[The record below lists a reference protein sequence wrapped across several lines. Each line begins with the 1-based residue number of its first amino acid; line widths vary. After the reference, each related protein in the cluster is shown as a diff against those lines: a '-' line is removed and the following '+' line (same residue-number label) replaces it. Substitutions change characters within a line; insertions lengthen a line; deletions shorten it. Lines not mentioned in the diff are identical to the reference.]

1 MVFFCGSGWRAAETT
16 WEAWLMG
23 YDASL
28 YSDGWIGWSNGGYN
42 YYRDG
47 KTFAMDKK
55 TGKEVNISAIKAAKV
70 SKVKA
75 KAGKKKATVTY
86 GKTTGVTTY
95 KVYYKLKKK
104 GAKYKLAKTTTSR
117 KVTIKKLKSKKTY
130 YVKVRAY
137 KNING
142 TNVYTK
148 YSKTVKVRAK

>member
-1 MVFFCGSGWRAAETT
+1 MARPLRWTRKPA
-16 WEAWLMG
+16 
-23 YDASL
+23 
-28 YSDGWIGWSNGGYN
+28 
-42 YYRDG
+42 
-47 KTFAMDKK
+47 
-55 TGKEVNISAIKAAKV
+55 NISAIKAAKV